1 MNANAAPLVGK
12 SVPGVEPDFRQ
23 KMEAW
28 RQMLAQCARKPV
40 RKSVHGLRVATLRLQ
55 SAVEFW
61 LGEQHADEP
70 GSRAARRWK
79 RRAKKLRRALGPVRQ
94 EDVSLAKLKSLRA
107 WTDPVDDG
115 HPVFPRESLGTLDEM
130 ERSAKRRRAMAA
142 RKLAAEIERRGKRLI
157 RLSQK
162 VESAMGSFALPAK
175 SGTTDRITVW
185 IAALAADFPV
195 LNADNLH
202 DFRKRIKKIRYLA
215 EIFASSD
222 AEVARQAASLKRM
235 MGALGEWHDWQVL
248 AQQASDSARSDA
260 ATYLH
265 DQANRSLAQAL
276 KLCRHSIAQL
286 LNEGSM
292 QQAPPADPRDQTLP
306 PRKPVVRV
314 SNGLNRARTER
325 SGQAS

>member
-1 MNANAAPLVGK
+1 MNANASHLEDK
-12 SVPGVEPDFRQ
+12 SAPGVEPDFRQ
-23 KMEAW
+23 RMQAW
-28 RQMLAQCARKPV
+28 RQILAQCARKPV

-61 LGEQHADEP
+61 LSEQHDDEP
-70 GSRAARRWK
+70 GSRAARRWQ
-79 RRAKKLRRALGPVRQ
+79 RQAKKLRRALGPVRQ
-94 EDVSLAKLKSLRA
+94 EDVSLAKLKRVRA
-107 WTDPVDDG
+107 WADPVDDG
-115 HPVFPRESLGTLDEM
+115 HPVFPRESLRTLDEM

-162 VESAMGSFALPAK
+162 VESAMGSFAPTAQ
-175 SGTTDRITVW
+175 SGTTDRVTAW

-222 AEVARQAASLKRM
+222 AEAARQSASLKRM

-248 AQQASDSARSDA
+248 AQQASDSAHSDA
-260 ATYLH
+260 ATYLYA
-265 DQANRSLAQAL
+265 QANRSLGQAL
-276 KLCRHSIAQL
+276 KLCRHSIARL
-286 LNEGSM
+286 LNEASI
-292 QQAPPADPRDQTLP
+292 QQAPPADPRDQALP